1 VPGVNTTT
9 GRVKVACAGN
19 IFFDIGS
26 ANFTVVF
33 VNSADL
39 EITMSGTPD
48 PVVAGSPLT
57 YQLNVANSGPSDAQ
71 SVSVVDT
78 LPAGVTLASVTPS
91 QGSCSG
97 TTTITCAIGP
107 LANGAS
113 ATVTIVVT
121 LDGALVQTAGA
132 PTTIQNNAGVSSQP
146 TDPNTNNNSASVTTN
161 VVAQADFAITS
172 FNAVAPPA
180 QITVGEDTTLLLRK
194 VITNNGPSAP
204 MDATLTRTGTGPG
217 DTTVTPGAATDQA
230 LALGI
235 NEQRPLDEN
244 YTLRCTSAG
253 THTFTFTSEIQPLQ
267 GVTDANGANNK
278 ASVDVAIDCVVP
290 VAVNIKPGSFPNS
303 INTRRNG
310 VIPVGVLTTK
320 AGEYGTPLAF
330 DATQMRM
337 GQHMRSLCRA
347 QILGHRE
354 YLRTRRADQGS
365 RQGPAAQLPELR
377 RPHSQWHDRGL
388 RQRRVYG
395 CRRHP
400 PHLLRLRLHP
410 HR

>member
-1 VPGVNTTT
+1 MANTTAAPVNCANVNILFSSDGGQTFPTTLAANTPNDGSETITVPGINTTT

-19 IFFDIGS
+19 IFFDIGN

-57 YQLNVANSGPSDAQ
+57 YQINVTNSGPADAQ

-78 LPAGVTLASVTPS
+78 LPAGVTLTSATPS

-97 TTTITCAIGP
+97 TTTVTCAIGP

-113 ATVTIVVT
+113 ASVTIVVT
-121 LDGALVQTAGA
+121 LDAALVHNAGA
-132 PTTIQNNAGVSSQP
+132 PTTIQNNASVSSQP

-161 VVAQADFAITS
+161 VVAQADLAIAS
-172 FNAVAPPA
+172 FDAVAPPA
-180 QITVGEDTTLLLRK
+180 QITVGQDTTLLLRK

-244 YTLRCTSAG
+244 YTVRCDQRRHSYLHLHERDPAAAG
-253 THTFTFTSEIQPLQ
+253 CHRRERGQQQ
-267 GVTDANGANNK
+267 GKCRRGHRLCGAG
-278 ASVDVAIDCVVP
+278 C
-290 VAVNIKPGSFPNS
+290 
-303 INTRRNG
+303 
-310 VIPVGVLTTK
+310 
-320 AGEYGTPLAF
+320 
-330 DATQMRM
+330 
-337 GQHMRSLCRA
+337 GQHQA
-347 QILGHRE
+347 G
-354 YLRTRRADQGS
+354 
-365 RQGPAAQLPELR
+365 QLPEQ
-377 RPHSQWHDRGL
+377 HQHAQKRGHP
-388 RQRRVYG
+388 RGRSDDQGGRV
-395 CRRHP
+395 RHAAGV
-400 PHLLRLRLHP
+400 
-410 HR
+410 